1 MLQRALPAGFIAP
14 CCRKPNAVSPLQPA
28 RSWRISSGAQTT
40 RMDRRTINLPK
51 SGRKVLGTDLN
62 RSEASGM
69 LPLSCQ
75 PQETGGEPQHT
86 QGKLRIG
93 RPLRQVFM
101 AGQDDE

>member
-51 SGRKVLGTDLN
+51 SGRKVLGTNLN
-62 RSEASGM
+62 RSEAGGTLPFVLPAPGNRSGAAIS
-69 LPLSCQ
+69 PKASS
-75 PQETGGEPQHT
+75 E
-86 QGKLRIG
+86 
-93 RPLRQVFM
+93 LRQVFM
-101 AGQDDE
+101 AGPDDEQV